1 MLACQLLLLIGI
13 TSAKGIW
20 MARIGS
26 TFTADQQFESFTR
39 MPAFLIGFCTAPV
52 RPPHNIRNCVRRTGG
67 IVRVE
72 AMGAVGAQAAER
84 AEPERDESIVT
95 KKLPEHNG
103 EFEYRVRSV
112 NEPHERVVRESELS
126 DVP

>member
-1 MLACQLLLLIGI
+1 
-13 TSAKGIW
+13 
-20 MARIGS
+20 
-26 TFTADQQFESFTR
+26 
-39 MPAFLIGFCTAPV
+39 
-52 RPPHNIRNCVRRTGG
+52 
-67 IVRVE
+67 
-72 AMGAVGAQAAER
+72 MGAVGAQAAER

-95 KKLPEHNG
+95 KKLPKHNG

>member
-1 MLACQLLLLIGI
+1 
-13 TSAKGIW
+13 

-84 AEPERDESIVT
+84 AEPERDESPLCIDIAGDGRWRRAFVQ
-95 KKLPEHNG
+95 
-103 EFEYRVRSV
+103 RVAGVKEQRAPSSRF
-112 NEPHERVVRESELS
+112 H
-126 DVP
+126 

>member
-1 MLACQLLLLIGI
+1 
-13 TSAKGIW
+13 

>member
-1 MLACQLLLLIGI
+1 
-13 TSAKGIW
+13 

-26 TFTADQQFESFTR
+26 TFAADQQFESFTR
-39 MPAFLIGFCTAPV
+39 MPAFGVCTAPV